1 MKRIDLNAD
10 LGEGGPDDAALMA
23 LVSSANIACG
33 GHAGNADTMRTGIR
47 LAMAAG
53 VSIGAHPG
61 YEDRE
66 HFGRRPLDLPPAQVR
81 EMVENQLRSFRE
93 IARGEGADVNHVKPH
108 GALYNQADRSPNLAA
123 AVAEAARSVFPEAA
137 LFGPPAGCLEAAA
150 RTAGLEFVAEGF
162 ADRRYLPDGSLV
174 PRSEP
179 DAVIEN
185 PDEAVAQALEI
196 ARDSSVRTRNGPR
209 ICLPAKTL
217 CVHGDG
223 PASVDLLRSLR
234 KALESNGFT
243 IGR

>member
-10 LGEGGPDDAALMA
+10 LGEGGPDDAGLMA

-33 GHAGNADTMRTGIR
+33 AHAGNPETIRSAIR
-47 LAMAAG
+47 LALAAG

-66 HFGRRPLDLPPAQVR
+66 HFGRRPLDLPAERVR
-81 EMVENQLRSFRE
+81 EMVEKQLLSFRE
-93 IARGEGADVNHVKPH
+93 IARAEGAEVGHVKPH
-108 GALYNQADRSPNLAA
+108 GALYNQADRSPGLAA
-123 AVAEAARSVFPEAA
+123 AVAEASRAAFPEAA
-137 LFGPPAGCLEAAA
+137 LFGPPAGCLEMASRAAEL
-150 RTAGLEFVAEGF
+150 GFVAEGF

-179 DAVIEN
+179 DAAIEN
-185 PDEAVAQALEI
+185 PEEAVAQALDI
-196 ARDSSVRTRNGPR
+196 ARDSRVRARNG
-209 ICLPAKTL
+209 IWISLPARTL

-223 PASVDLLRSLR
+223 PASVALLTSLRRSL
-234 KALESNGFT
+234 ESEGFS

>member
-1 MKRIDLNAD
+1 
-10 LGEGGPDDAALMA
+10 PD
-23 LVSSANIACG
+23 
-33 GHAGNADTMRTGIR
+33 
-47 LAMAAG
+47 
-53 VSIGAHPG
+53 
-61 YEDRE
+61 
-66 HFGRRPLDLPPAQVR
+66 
-81 EMVENQLRSFRE
+81 
-93 IARGEGADVNHVKPH
+93 
-108 GALYNQADRSPNLAA
+108 LAA
-123 AVAEAARSVFPEAA
+123 AVADAAHSVFPEAA
-137 LFGPPAGCLEAAA
+137 LIGPPAGCLEAAA

-185 PDEAVAQALEI
+185 PDEAVAQALDI
-196 ARDSSVRTRNGPR
+196 ARESSVRTRNGPR

-223 PASVDLLRSLR
+223 PASVALLRSLR